1 MPTDLEQQLPRFAE
15 ALDREAPAISV
26 DEILSRGTVAVD
38 VDRLE
43 RPSWDQVPR
52 VAAVSWGDA
61 MPGHGENGER
71 DASIELVPTVAARPP
86 ARRRV
91 ALKIALAAAAAA
103 VLVVALGS
111 IVRTGDEP
119 DPADVPPSTVPTP
132 PTTIPVDPSWVCGCR
147 PTPTVRP
154 RPWRSLAP
162 APTTT
167 KS

>member
-61 MPGHGENGER
+61 MVGHGENGER
-71 DASIELVPTVAARPP
+71 DASIELAPT
-86 ARRRV
+86 
-91 ALKIALAAAAAA
+91 AA
-103 VLVVALGS
+103 VNRRPVAVS
-111 IVRTGDEP
+111 R
-119 DPADVPPSTVPTP
+119 
-132 PTTIPVDPSWVCGCR
+132 
-147 PTPTVRP
+147 
-154 RPWRSLAP
+154 
-162 APTTT
+162 
-167 KS
+167 